1 MIFYVKKVF
10 CNSHCITYILKFACK
25 QLCPLSQHASTFF
38 ANPKKNEQEKCP
50 GVFFVTWVP
59 KLLRPPL
66 KIRIFGPKAVTFAPK
81 YAFLGT
87 KRPCR
92 FIWYPVAWWL
102 WRAGCISQD
111 AYSLYDIP
119 YICLCCEA
127 VKLTGLGRNKE
138 LRGLKGGRVSG
149 GL

>member
-1 MIFYVKKVF
+1 MAKDWHFWSFLAKYLSLWSIVV
-10 CNSHCITYILKFACK
+10 
-25 QLCPLSQHASTFF
+25 LCLT
-38 ANPKKNEQEKCP
+38 KKNGN
-50 GVFFVTWVP
+50 GVPRWFSDMWVP
-59 KLLRPPL
+59 ELLLPP
-66 KIRIFGPKAVTFAPK
+66 KIIRMFGPKTAIFAPK

-92 FIWYPVAWWL
+92 FIWCPVGWWL
-102 WRAGCISQD
+102 WRASCISQD

-119 YICLCCEA
+119 YICICCEA